1 MTNYIEF
8 LLKLIVHI
16 ESITLLSIS
25 VEVFNGIG
33 YVVNEYE
40 EIEFEKQVHN
50 NMYDGIVL
58 VQDPGMALQW
68 ETFHLQHD
76 FVCVQCLIHE
86 LYQKGNWT
94 TKRQKIIYII
104 YDVLSSEFNNVVINS
119 SWSKDK

>member
-40 EIEFEKQVHN
+40 EIEFEKQVYN

-58 VQDPGMALQW
+58 VQDPGMALQ
-68 ETFHLQHD
+68 
-76 FVCVQCLIHE
+76 
-86 LYQKGNWT
+86 
-94 TKRQKIIYII
+94 
-104 YDVLSSEFNNVVINS
+104 
-119 SWSKDK
+119 